1 LARGMTVALRPI
13 MTTTDFIEITAADLR
28 TTVGGQQAGATQ
40 LAERA
45 RRLAEDRVT
54 TNCIDN
60 FAPNVDKANACI
72 AGAGEQAFQ
81 RTMKQFA
88 PK

>member
-1 LARGMTVALRPI
+1 
-13 MTTTDFIEITAADLR
+13 MTTHHFIEITEADLR
-28 TTVGGQQAGATQ
+28 TTVGGAEQATANQ

-81 RTMKQFA
+81 RTMKQFSGA
-88 PK
+88 R